1 MKRIDTYISEKLHIN
16 KDVKVLNIPLYS
28 ILTAESSKF
37 PLELDTPINFEII
50 DYDNKSKK
58 CVATY
63 CNRIGETN
71 YAYVFYNEN
80 GPLFTLTP
88 SRLTELLKGKSI
100 DNVYLNNIGRVTLKL
115 LEE

>member
-1 MKRIDTYISEKLHIN
+1 MKKIDTYIIEKLHIN
-16 KDVKVLNIPLYS
+16 KDVKVLNVSLYS

-50 DYDNKSKK
+50 DNYNKSKK
-58 CVATY
+58 CAATH

-88 SRLTELLKGKSI
+88 SRLTKLLKGKSV
-100 DNVYLNNIGRVTLKL
+100 DNVYLNNTGRVTIKL